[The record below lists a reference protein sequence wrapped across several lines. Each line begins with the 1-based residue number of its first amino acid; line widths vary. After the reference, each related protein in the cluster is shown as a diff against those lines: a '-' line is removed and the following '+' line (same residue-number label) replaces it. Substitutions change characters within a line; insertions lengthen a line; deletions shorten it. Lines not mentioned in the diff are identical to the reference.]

1 MIAHRPFKKCHSFLD
16 TSFFSCYIEPALFA
30 NVSYHR
36 KKHLLFRGKRHHRIH
51 KQKEVTVGGSKLLA
65 VVLRLS
71 AAISLAG
78 MMGSCS
84 NSESPIVSNGSSR
97 VSLGVT
103 FSKVGT
109 ASSLSKTLGVAA
121 ADSLRI
127 DSAVVVF
134 QKIKFYTHVD
144 TVSADTSDHEAME
157 NDGESM
163 LMFRGPFVV
172 HVRDTVAI
180 RFASQTLPAAA
191 YDGISFKIHRL
202 GTRERHED
210 SDDFNHHLRTVSDS
224 SLEGSSITVWGA
236 IKKDGAWTPFVFK
249 YNGEAQFKIKG
260 DFVVAEA
267 TSEVKIALNFD
278 MAKWFTNPDTGA
290 LLDPTDQ
297 SGLNRSLFNRA
308 IKLAFGMGRGGHDF
322 DGDGHPDH

>member
-1 MIAHRPFKKCHSFLD
+1 MMAHHHWKESHSLLD
-16 TSFFSCYIEPALFA
+16 TSGPSCYIESAVFYASFSVPGQASSFLEQSSFYQSQNQEA
-30 NVSYHR
+30 
-36 KKHLLFRGKRHHRIH
+36 
-51 KQKEVTVGGSKLLA
+51 TVGGRKLLA
-65 VVLRLS
+65 LMLRLS

-78 MMGSCS
+78 MVGSCS
-84 NSESPIVSNGSSR
+84 NSEGPILSNGSAT

-103 FSKVGT
+103 FSKMGT
-109 ASSLSKTLGVAA
+109 ASSLSKSLGITAV
-121 ADSLRI
+121 DSLLI

-144 TVSADTSDHEAME
+144 TVSEDTSEHESME

-172 HVRDTVAI
+172 HVRDTLAI
-180 RFASQTLPAAA
+180 RFASQTLPAGT

-202 GTRERHED
+202 GTGERHED
-210 SDDFNHHLRTVSDS
+210 SDDFNHRVRAASDS
-224 SLEGSSITVWGA
+224 SVEGSSIVVWGA
-236 IKKDGAWTPFVFK
+236 IKKNDVWTPFVFK

-267 TSEVKIALNFD
+267 TNEVKIALNFD
-278 MAKWFTNPDTGA
+278 VGMWFRNPDTGV

-308 IKLAFGMGRGGHDF
+308 IKFAFGMGRGGHDF